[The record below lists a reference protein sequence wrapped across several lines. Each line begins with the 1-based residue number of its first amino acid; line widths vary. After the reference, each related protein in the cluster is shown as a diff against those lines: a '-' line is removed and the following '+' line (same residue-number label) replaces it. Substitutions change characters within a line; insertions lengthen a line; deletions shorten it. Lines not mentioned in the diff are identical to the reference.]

1 MESIADKH
9 SQRDQRFR
17 EEGVLPALR
26 EALGQRREWRGFD
39 ARQLSVLLF
48 LHGYLSSPPED
59 SDVEAAVPFALE
71 DREGA
76 A

>member
-1 MESIADKH
+1 MITDEHRRRID
-9 SQRDQRFR
+9 RFG

-26 EALGQRREWRGFD
+26 EAFSQRPEWRGFD

-48 LHGYLSSPPED
+48 LRGYLSTPPED
-59 SDVEAAVPFALE
+59 PDVEAAMPFALE
-71 DREGA
+71 DRDGA

>member
-1 MESIADKH
+1 MITDEDRRRID
-9 SQRDQRFR
+9 RFG
-17 EEGVLPALR
+17 EEGVLLALR
-26 EALGQRREWRGFD
+26 EAFGQRPEWRGFD

-48 LHGYLSSPPED
+48 LHVYLSTPPAD
-59 SDVEAAVPFALE
+59 ADVETALPFALE